1 MKTRLSALV
10 AALALIGA
18 ACATESVPASSDPT
32 TPALS
37 PATEGPSSSSTT
49 TAATGETTTSA
60 PNPDVVA
67 APDFTLALGDGGS
80 FTLSEEARPVFL
92 VFWAEW

>member
-37 PATEGPSSSSTT
+37 PATEGPSSSSTN
-49 TAATGETTTSA
+49 TAATGETTRSA
-60 PNPDVVA
+60 PNPDAVA
-67 APDFTLALGDGGS
+67 APDFTLTLGDGGS
-80 FTLSEEARPVFL
+80 FTLSEETRPVFL